1 MLDRLPSSARIW
13 VAAALAVIGI
23 IAQVFAIRRTTEP
36 EEGPP
41 PGFNPA
47 TALQD
52 NLKSIQNNPNMPPDV
67 KAKAIAALQG
77 QMNANAGRQQALQVQ
92 NSAMDAQT
100 KAAANAPVKK

>member
-1 MLDRLPSSARIW
+1 MLDRLPSSARLW
-13 VAAALAVIGI
+13 VAAALAVVGI
-23 IAQVFAIRRTTEP
+23 IAAVFAIRRSTAP

-52 NLKSIQNNPNMPPDV
+52 NLKSIQNNPNIPPDA

-77 QMNANAGRQQALQVQ
+77 QIDSVAGRQQALQVQ
-92 NSAMDAQT
+92 NRAMDAQT
-100 KAAANAPVKK
+100 KAAASSPVKK